1 MDFAYRLFSFLK
13 ALIPAAVIL
22 LPIMFYYLYRRNLLR
37 TKKDI
42 LLKEIE
48 QGSIVDPEM
57 LAKSLTNP
65 VTEEHRLQNSL
76 RIGIIFSFAG
86 VVITVATFVFY
97 SYLRGVYATRANGST
112 FNMDA
117 HYAGSNPGVGS
128 GSHRARCRSCLP
140 GILFQSKEEDEQ
152 DGVTADDPGAIHSR
166 NLHLAGA
173 PQKVPAWH
181 VPWGRLHRR

>member
-1 MDFAYRLFSFLK
+1 MDFAFRLFSFLE

-37 TKKDI
+37 TKKEI
-42 LLKEIE
+42 LLK
-48 QGSIVDPEM
+48 
-57 LAKSLTNP
+57 
-65 VTEEHRLQNSL
+65 
-76 RIGIIFSFAG
+76 GIIFSLAG

-112 FNMDA
+112 FNMDDLVPITLVVTLVLVVA
-117 HYAGSNPGVGS
+117 AIVLGVG
-128 GSHRARCRSCLP
+128 
-140 GILFQSKEEDEQ
+140 DEQ